1 MNAQSA
7 RSTGD
12 GIFLSRAG
20 RSKAALSP
28 SQRRSSL
35 WTIAGGVVGSTI
47 LLWIMVQLG
56 QASNNPKEK
65 LRPAAIPAQTA
76 VSQAV
81 PPVLPADA
89 QESEFDESNRL
100 LAPPTQ
106 GPALDVPREV
116 IAMLDLRK
124 RDLDRREDA
133 VRQTEERLMMV
144 RAEVEKVLAKNEALE
159 KRIEGARA
167 KADQQSPK
175 ERLAQ
180 AQKNQLAEVQ
190 AQKNQLAKMYE
201 AMPSEDAAV
210 RLERMPDQKAIEI
223 LRLVK
228 TKAAAAILAQ
238 VKPEHAAKLS
248 VKLLAQKP

>member
-35 WTIAGGVVGSTI
+35 LTIAGGVIGSTI

-56 QASNNPKEK
+56 QASNNPKDK
-65 LRPAAIPAQTA
+65 VRPAAVPAQTA
-76 VSQAV
+76 AIQAV

-89 QESEFDESNRL
+89 QEAEFDESSRL

-116 IAMLDLRK
+116 LGMLDLRK
-124 RDLDRREDA
+124 RDLDRREEA
-133 VRQTEERLMMV
+133 VRQNEERLMIV
-144 RAEVEKVLAKNEALE
+144 RAELEKVLAKNEALE
-159 KRIEGARA
+159 KRIETVRA
-167 KADQQSPK
+167 KADQPSPK
-175 ERLAQ
+175 ERLA
-180 AQKNQLAEVQ
+180 Q

-228 TKAAAAILAQ
+228 TKSAAAILAQ

-248 VKLLAQKP
+248 VQLLAQKP

>member
-35 WTIAGGVVGSTI
+35 LTIAGGVVGSTI

-56 QASNNPKEK
+56 QASNNPKDK

-76 VSQAV
+76 AAQTI

-89 QESEFDESNRL
+89 QDAEFDESSRL

-116 IAMLDLRK
+116 LGMLDLRK

-133 VRQTEERLMMV
+133 VRQNEERLMIV
-144 RAEVEKVLAKNEALE
+144 RAEVERVLAKNEALE
-159 KRIEGARA
+159 KRIEGVRA
-167 KADQQSPK
+167 KADQQAPK
-175 ERLAQ
+175 ERLA
-180 AQKNQLAEVQ
+180 Q

-228 TKAAAAILAQ
+228 TKSAAAILAQ

-248 VKLLAQKP
+248 VQLLAHKP

>member
-35 WTIAGGVVGSTI
+35 LTIAGGVVGSTI

-56 QASNNPKEK
+56 QASNNPKDK
-65 LRPAAIPAQTA
+65 LRPAAVPAQTA
-76 VSQAV
+76 AAQTI

-89 QESEFDESNRL
+89 QAAEFDESSRL

-116 IAMLDLRK
+116 LGMLDLRK

-133 VRQTEERLMMV
+133 VRQNEERLMIV
-144 RAEVEKVLAKNEALE
+144 RAEVERVLAKNEALE
-159 KRIEGARA
+159 KRIEGVRA
-167 KADQQSPK
+167 KADQQAPK
-175 ERLAQ
+175 ERLA
-180 AQKNQLAEVQ
+180 Q

-228 TKAAAAILAQ
+228 TKSAAAILAQ

-248 VKLLAQKP
+248 VQLLAHKP

>member
-1 MNAQSA
+1 MNAQSS
-7 RSTGD
+7 RPTED
-12 GIFLSRAG
+12 RILLSRAG

-56 QASNNPKEK
+56 QASNNPKDK
-65 LRPAAIPAQTA
+65 LRPAAVPAPTTVA
-76 VSQAV
+76 QAV
-81 PPVLPADA
+81 PSALPADA
-89 QESEFDESNRL
+89 QDAELDESESSRL

-116 IAMLDLRK
+116 IGMLDLRK

-133 VRQTEERLMMV
+133 VRQNEERLMIV

-159 KRIEGARA
+159 KRIESVRA
-167 KADQQSPK
+167 KADQQAPK
-175 ERLAQ
+175 ERLA
-180 AQKNQLAEVQ
+180 Q

-228 TKAAAAILAQ
+228 TKSAAAILAQ

-248 VKLLAQKP
+248 VQLLADKP

>member
-1 MNAQSA
+1 MNAQSS

-56 QASNNPKEK
+56 QASNNPKDK
-65 LRPAAIPAQTA
+65 LRPAAVPAQTA
-76 VSQAV
+76 AAQTV

-89 QESEFDESNRL
+89 QEAEFDESSRL

-116 IAMLDLRK
+116 IGMLDLRK

-133 VRQTEERLMMV
+133 VRQNEERLMIV
-144 RAEVEKVLAKNEALE
+144 RAEVEKVLAKNEVLE
-159 KRIEGARA
+159 KRIESVRA
-167 KADQQSPK
+167 KADQQLPK
-175 ERLAQ
+175 ERLA
-180 AQKNQLAEVQ
+180 Q

-228 TKAAAAILAQ
+228 TKSAAAILAQ

-248 VKLLAQKP
+248 VQLLAQKP

>member
-20 RSKAALSP
+20 RSKASLSP

-56 QASNNPKEK
+56 QASNNPKDK
-65 LRPAAIPAQTA
+65 LRPAAIPPQTA
-76 VSQAV
+76 ASQAV
-81 PPVLPADA
+81 PQVLPVDA
-89 QESEFDESNRL
+89 QEAEFDESSRL

-116 IAMLDLRK
+116 IGMLDLRK
-124 RDLDRREDA
+124 RDLDRREEA
-133 VRQTEERLMMV
+133 VRQNEERLMIV
-144 RAEVEKVLAKNEALE
+144 RAELEKVLAKNEALE
-159 KRIEGARA
+159 NRIESVRA
-167 KADQQSPK
+167 KAGQESPK
-175 ERLAQ
+175 ERLA
-180 AQKNQLAEVQ
+180 Q

-228 TKAAAAILAQ
+228 TKSAAAILAQ

-248 VKLLAQKP
+248 VQLLAQKP

>member
-56 QASNNPKEK
+56 QASNNPKDK
-65 LRPAAIPAQTA
+65 LRPAAVPAQTA
-76 VSQAV
+76 AAQAV
-81 PPVLPADA
+81 PPVLPADE
-89 QESEFDESNRL
+89 QEAEFDESSRL

-116 IAMLDLRK
+116 IGMLDLRK

-133 VRQTEERLMMV
+133 VRQNEERLMMV

-159 KRIEGARA
+159 KRIESVRA
-167 KADQQSPK
+167 KADQQVPK
-175 ERLAQ
+175 ERLA
-180 AQKNQLAEVQ
+180 Q

-228 TKAAAAILAQ
+228 TKSAAAILAQ

-248 VKLLAQKP
+248 VQLLAQKP

>member
-35 WTIAGGVVGSTI
+35 LTIAGGVVGSTI

-56 QASNNPKEK
+56 QASNNPKDK
-65 LRPAAIPAQTA
+65 LRPAAVPAQTA
-76 VSQAV
+76 AIQAV

-89 QESEFDESNRL
+89 QEAEFDESSRL

-116 IAMLDLRK
+116 LGMLDLRK
-124 RDLDRREDA
+124 RDLDRREEA
-133 VRQTEERLMMV
+133 VRQNEERLMIV
-144 RAEVEKVLAKNEALE
+144 RAELEKVLAKNEALE
-159 KRIEGARA
+159 KRIETVRA
-167 KADQQSPK
+167 KADQPSPK
-175 ERLAQ
+175 ERLA
-180 AQKNQLAEVQ
+180 Q

-228 TKAAAAILAQ
+228 TKSAAAILAQ

-248 VKLLAQKP
+248 VQLLAQKP

>member
-35 WTIAGGVVGSTI
+35 LTIAGGVIGSTI

-56 QASNNPKEK
+56 QASNNPKDK
-65 LRPAAIPAQTA
+65 VRPAAVPAQTA
-76 VSQAV
+76 AIQAV

-89 QESEFDESNRL
+89 QEAEFDESSRL

-116 IAMLDLRK
+116 LGMLDLRK
-124 RDLDRREDA
+124 RDLDRREEA
-133 VRQTEERLMMV
+133 VRQNEERLMIV
-144 RAEVEKVLAKNEALE
+144 RAELERVLAKNEALE
-159 KRIEGARA
+159 KRIETVRA
-167 KADQQSPK
+167 KADQPSPK
-175 ERLAQ
+175 ERLA
-180 AQKNQLAEVQ
+180 Q

-228 TKAAAAILAQ
+228 TKSAAAILAQ

-248 VKLLAQKP
+248 VQLLAQKP

>member
-35 WTIAGGVVGSTI
+35 LTIAGGVIGSTI
-47 LLWIMVQLG
+47 LLWVMVQLG
-56 QASNNPKEK
+56 QASNNPKDK
-65 LRPAAIPAQTA
+65 VRPAAVPAQTA
-76 VSQAV
+76 AIQAV

-89 QESEFDESNRL
+89 QEAEFDESSQL

-116 IAMLDLRK
+116 LGMLDLRK
-124 RDLDRREDA
+124 RDLDRREEA
-133 VRQTEERLMMV
+133 VRQNEERLMIV
-144 RAEVEKVLAKNEALE
+144 RAELEKVLAKNEALE
-159 KRIEGARA
+159 KRIETVRA
-167 KADQQSPK
+167 KADQPSPK
-175 ERLAQ
+175 ERLA
-180 AQKNQLAEVQ
+180 Q

-228 TKAAAAILAQ
+228 TKSAAAILAQ

-248 VKLLAQKP
+248 VQLLAQKP

>member
-7 RSTGD
+7 RFTGD

-35 WTIAGGVVGSTI
+35 LTIAGGVIGSTI

-56 QASNNPKEK
+56 QASNNPKDK
-65 LRPAAIPAQTA
+65 VRPAAVSAQTA
-76 VSQAV
+76 AIQAV

-89 QESEFDESNRL
+89 QEAEFDESSRL

-116 IAMLDLRK
+116 LGMLDLRK
-124 RDLDRREDA
+124 RDLDRREEA
-133 VRQTEERLMMV
+133 VRQNEERLMIV
-144 RAEVEKVLAKNEALE
+144 RAELEKVLAKNEALE
-159 KRIEGARA
+159 KRIETVRA
-167 KADQQSPK
+167 KADQPSPK
-175 ERLAQ
+175 ERLA
-180 AQKNQLAEVQ
+180 Q

-228 TKAAAAILAQ
+228 TKSAAAILAQ

-248 VKLLAQKP
+248 VQLLAQKP

>member
-28 SQRRSSL
+28 SQRRSL
-35 WTIAGGVVGSTI
+35 LLTLAGGVIGSTI

-56 QASNNPKEK
+56 QASNNPKDK
-65 LRPAAIPAQTA
+65 VRPAAVPAQTA
-76 VSQAV
+76 AIQAV

-89 QESEFDESNRL
+89 QEAEFDEGSRL

-116 IAMLDLRK
+116 LGMLDLRK
-124 RDLDRREDA
+124 RDLDRREEA
-133 VRQTEERLMMV
+133 VRQNEERLMIV
-144 RAEVEKVLAKNEALE
+144 RVELEKVLAKNEALE
-159 KRIEGARA
+159 KRIETVRA
-167 KADQQSPK
+167 KADQPSPK
-175 ERLAQ
+175 ERLA
-180 AQKNQLAEVQ
+180 Q

-228 TKAAAAILAQ
+228 TKSAAAILAQ

-248 VKLLAQKP
+248 VQLLAHKP

>member
-12 GIFLSRAG
+12 RIVLSLAG
-20 RSKAALSP
+20 RSQAALSP

-56 QASNNPKEK
+56 QASNNPKDK
-65 LRPAAIPAQTA
+65 LRPAAVPAQTA
-76 VSQAV
+76 ASHAVS
-81 PPVLPADA
+81 PVLPADE
-89 QESEFDESNRL
+89 QEPEFDESSRL

-116 IAMLDLRK
+116 IGMLDLRK
-124 RDLDRREDA
+124 RDLDRREEA

-144 RAEVEKVLAKNEALE
+144 RSEVEKILAKNEVLE
-159 KRIEGARA
+159 KRIDSVRA
-167 KADQQSPK
+167 KAEQQSPK
-175 ERLAQ
+175 ERLA
-180 AQKNQLAEVQ
+180 Q

-228 TKAAAAILAQ
+228 TKSAAAILAQ

-248 VKLLAQKP
+248 VQLLAHKP

>member
-12 GIFLSRAG
+12 RIVLSLAG
-20 RSKAALSP
+20 RSQAALSP

-56 QASNNPKEK
+56 QASNNPKDK
-65 LRPAAIPAQTA
+65 LRPAAVPAQTA
-76 VSQAV
+76 ASHAVS
-81 PPVLPADA
+81 PVLPADE
-89 QESEFDESNRL
+89 QEPEFDESSRL
-100 LAPPTQ
+100 LAPLTQ

-116 IAMLDLRK
+116 IGMLDLRK
-124 RDLDRREDA
+124 RDLDRREEA

-144 RAEVEKVLAKNEALE
+144 RSEVEKILAKNEVLE
-159 KRIEGARA
+159 KRIDSVRA
-167 KADQQSPK
+167 KAEQQSPK
-175 ERLAQ
+175 ERLA
-180 AQKNQLAEVQ
+180 Q

-228 TKAAAAILAQ
+228 TKSAAAILAQ

-248 VKLLAQKP
+248 VQLLAHKP

>member
-1 MNAQSA
+1 MNARPA
-7 RSTGD
+7 HSTGD
-12 GIFLSRAG
+12 RILLSKAG
-20 RSKAALSP
+20 RSKAVLSP

-56 QASNNPKEK
+56 QASNNPKDK
-65 LRPAAIPAQTA
+65 LRPTAVPTQTA

-81 PPVLPADA
+81 PPVLPVDE
-89 QESEFDESNRL
+89 QEPEFDESSRL
-100 LAPPTQ
+100 LATPTQ
-106 GPALDVPREV
+106 GPALDVPREI

-124 RDLDRREDA
+124 RDLDRREES
-133 VRQTEERLMMV
+133 VRQNEERFMMV
-144 RAEVEKVLAKNEALE
+144 RAEVEKLLAKNEALE
-159 KRIEGARA
+159 KRIESVRA
-167 KADQQSPK
+167 KADQQVPK
-175 ERLAQ
+175 ESLA
-180 AQKNQLAEVQ
+180 Q

-248 VKLLAQKP
+248 VQLLAQKP

>member
-1 MNAQSA
+1 MNAQTA

-56 QASNNPKEK
+56 QASNNPKDK
-65 LRPAAIPAQTA
+65 LRPAAVPAQTA
-76 VSQAV
+76 ASEAV

-89 QESEFDESNRL
+89 QEAEFDESSRL

-116 IAMLDLRK
+116 LGMLDMRK

-133 VRQTEERLMMV
+133 VRQNEERLMIV

-159 KRIEGARA
+159 KRIESVRA
-167 KADQQSPK
+167 KADQQAPK
-175 ERLAQ
+175 ERLA
-180 AQKNQLAEVQ
+180 Q

-228 TKAAAAILAQ
+228 TKSAAAILAQ

-248 VKLLAQKP
+248 VQLLAQKP

>member
-7 RSTGD
+7 QPAGD
-12 GIFLSRAG
+12 RILLSRAG

-56 QASNNPKEK
+56 QASNNPKDK
-65 LRPAAIPAQTA
+65 LRPAAVPAQTA

-81 PPVLPADA
+81 PSVPPADA
-89 QESEFDESNRL
+89 QESELDESGRL
-100 LAPPTQ
+100 LAPSTQ

-116 IAMLDLRK
+116 VGMLDLRK
-124 RDLDRREDA
+124 RDLDRREEA
-133 VRQTEERLMMV
+133 VRQTEERLMIV
-144 RAEVEKVLAKNEALE
+144 RAEVEKILAKNEVLE
-159 KRIEGARA
+159 KRIESVRA
-167 KADQQSPK
+167 KAEQPSPK
-175 ERLAQ
+175 ERL
-180 AQKNQLAEVQ
+180 VQ

-210 RLERMPDQKAIEI
+210 RLERMPDEKAIEI

-228 TKAAAAILAQ
+228 TKSAAAILAQ
-238 VKPEHAAKLS
+238 VKPDRAAKLS
-248 VKLLAQKP
+248 VQLLAQKP

>member
-35 WTIAGGVVGSTI
+35 LTIAGGVIGSTI

-56 QASNNPKEK
+56 QASNNPKDK
-65 LRPAAIPAQTA
+65 VRPAAVPAQTA
-76 VSQAV
+76 AIQAV

-89 QESEFDESNRL
+89 QEAEFDESSRL

-116 IAMLDLRK
+116 LGMLDLRK
-124 RDLDRREDA
+124 RDLDRREEA
-133 VRQTEERLMMV
+133 VRQNEERLMIV
-144 RAEVEKVLAKNEALE
+144 RAELERVLAKNEALE
-159 KRIEGARA
+159 KRIETVRA
-167 KADQQSPK
+167 KPDQPSPK
-175 ERLAQ
+175 ERLA
-180 AQKNQLAEVQ
+180 Q

-228 TKAAAAILAQ
+228 TKSAAAILAQ

-248 VKLLAQKP
+248 VQLLAQKP

>member
-7 RSTGD
+7 RFTGD

-35 WTIAGGVVGSTI
+35 LTIAGGVIGSTI

-56 QASNNPKEK
+56 QASNNPKDK
-65 LRPAAIPAQTA
+65 VRPAAVPAQTA
-76 VSQAV
+76 AIQAV

-89 QESEFDESNRL
+89 QEAEFDESSRL

-116 IAMLDLRK
+116 LGMLDLRK
-124 RDLDRREDA
+124 RDLDRREEA
-133 VRQTEERLMMV
+133 VRQNEERLMIV
-144 RAEVEKVLAKNEALE
+144 RAELEKVLAKNEALE
-159 KRIEGARA
+159 KRIETVRA
-167 KADQQSPK
+167 KADQPSPK
-175 ERLAQ
+175 ERLA
-180 AQKNQLAEVQ
+180 Q

-228 TKAAAAILAQ
+228 TKSAAAILAQ

-248 VKLLAQKP
+248 VQLLAQKP

>member
-12 GIFLSRAG
+12 RIFLSRAG
-20 RSKAALSP
+20 CSKAALSP

-56 QASNNPKEK
+56 QASNNPKDK
-65 LRPAAIPAQTA
+65 LRQAAVPAQTA
-76 VSQAV
+76 ASHAAS
-81 PPVLPADA
+81 PVLPAEE
-89 QESEFDESNRL
+89 QEPEFDESSRL

-116 IAMLDLRK
+116 IGMLDLRK
-124 RDLDRREDA
+124 RDLDRREEA

-144 RAEVEKVLAKNEALE
+144 RSEVEKILAKNEVLE
-159 KRIEGARA
+159 KRIEGVRA
-167 KADQQSPK
+167 KTEQQSPK
-175 ERLAQ
+175 ERLA
-180 AQKNQLAEVQ
+180 Q

-228 TKAAAAILAQ
+228 TKSAAAILAQ

-248 VKLLAQKP
+248 VQLLAHNP

>member
-35 WTIAGGVVGSTI
+35 LTIAGGVIGSTI

-56 QASNNPKEK
+56 QASNNPKDK
-65 LRPAAIPAQTA
+65 VRPAAVPAQTA
-76 VSQAV
+76 AIQAV

-89 QESEFDESNRL
+89 QEAEFDESSRL

-116 IAMLDLRK
+116 IGMLDLRK

-144 RAEVEKVLAKNEALE
+144 RDEVEEVLAKNEALE
-159 KRIEGARA
+159 KRIESVRA

-180 AQKNQLAEVQ
+180 AQKNQIAEIQ

-248 VKLLAQKP
+248 VQLLAQKP

>member
-20 RSKAALSP
+20 RSKAAPSP

-56 QASNNPKEK
+56 QASNNPKDK
-65 LRPAAIPAQTA
+65 LRPAAVPAQTA

-89 QESEFDESNRL
+89 QEAEFDESSRL

-116 IAMLDLRK
+116 LGMLDLRK
-124 RDLDRREDA
+124 RDLDRREEA
-133 VRQTEERLMMV
+133 VRQNEERLMIV
-144 RAEVEKVLAKNEALE
+144 RAEVEKVLAKNEVLE
-159 KRIEGARA
+159 KRIESVRA
-167 KADQQSPK
+167 KADQQAPK
-175 ERLAQ
+175 EHLA
-180 AQKNQLAEVQ
+180 Q

-201 AMPSEDAAV
+201 AMPSEDAAI

-228 TKAAAAILAQ
+228 TKSAAAILAQ

-248 VKLLAQKP
+248 VQLLAQKP

>member
-7 RSTGD
+7 RFTGD

-35 WTIAGGVVGSTI
+35 LTIAGGVIGSTI

-56 QASNNPKEK
+56 QASNNPKDK
-65 LRPAAIPAQTA
+65 LRPAAVPAQTA
-76 VSQAV
+76 AIQAV

-89 QESEFDESNRL
+89 QEAEFDESSRL

-116 IAMLDLRK
+116 LGMLDLRK
-124 RDLDRREDA
+124 RDLDRREEA
-133 VRQTEERLMMV
+133 VRQNEERLMIV
-144 RAEVEKVLAKNEALE
+144 RAELEKVLAKNEALE
-159 KRIEGARA
+159 KRIETVRA
-167 KADQQSPK
+167 KADQPSPK
-175 ERLAQ
+175 ERLA
-180 AQKNQLAEVQ
+180 Q

-228 TKAAAAILAQ
+228 TKSAAAILAQ

-248 VKLLAQKP
+248 VQLLAQKP

>member
-20 RSKAALSP
+20 RSKVALSP

-35 WTIAGGVVGSTI
+35 LTIAGGVVGSTI

-56 QASNNPKEK
+56 QASNNPKDK
-65 LRPAAIPAQTA
+65 LRPAAVPAQTA
-76 VSQAV
+76 AIQAV

-89 QESEFDESNRL
+89 QEAEFDESSRL

-116 IAMLDLRK
+116 LGMLDLRK
-124 RDLDRREDA
+124 RDLDRREEA
-133 VRQTEERLMMV
+133 VRQNEERLMIV
-144 RAEVEKVLAKNEALE
+144 RAELEKVLAKNEALE
-159 KRIEGARA
+159 KRIETVRA
-167 KADQQSPK
+167 KADQPSPK
-175 ERLAQ
+175 ERLA
-180 AQKNQLAEVQ
+180 Q

-228 TKAAAAILAQ
+228 TKSAAAILAQ

-248 VKLLAQKP
+248 VQLLAQKP

>member
-35 WTIAGGVVGSTI
+35 LTIAGGVIGSTI

-56 QASNNPKEK
+56 QASNNPKDK
-65 LRPAAIPAQTA
+65 VRPAAVPAQTA
-76 VSQAV
+76 AIQAV

-89 QESEFDESNRL
+89 QEAEFDESSRL

-116 IAMLDLRK
+116 LGMLDLRK

-133 VRQTEERLMMV
+133 VRQNEERLMIV
-144 RAEVEKVLAKNEALE
+144 RAELEKVLAKNEALE
-159 KRIEGARA
+159 KRIETVRA
-167 KADQQSPK
+167 KADQPSPK
-175 ERLAQ
+175 ERLA
-180 AQKNQLAEVQ
+180 Q

-228 TKAAAAILAQ
+228 TKSAAAILAQ

-248 VKLLAQKP
+248 VQLLAQKP

>member
-7 RSTGD
+7 QPTGD
-12 GIFLSRAG
+12 RIFLSRAG

-56 QASNNPKEK
+56 QASNNPREK
-65 LRPAAIPAQTA
+65 LRPPAVPAQSA

-81 PPVLPADA
+81 PSVLPADA
-89 QESEFDESNRL
+89 QEAEFDESSRL

-116 IAMLDLRK
+116 IGMLDLRK
-124 RDLDRREDA
+124 RDLDRREES

-144 RAEVEKVLAKNEALE
+144 RAEVEKILARNEALE
-159 KRIEGARA
+159 KRIESVRA
-167 KADQQSPK
+167 KAEQQSPK
-175 ERLAQ
+175 ESLAQ
-180 AQKNQLAEVQ
+180 T
-190 AQKNQLAKMYE
+190 QKNQLAKMYE

-228 TKAAAAILAQ
+228 TKSAAAILAQ

-248 VKLLAQKP
+248 VQLLAHKP

>member
-1 MNAQSA
+1 MNAQTA

-56 QASNNPKEK
+56 QASNNPKDK
-65 LRPAAIPAQTA
+65 LRPAAVPAQTA
-76 VSQAV
+76 ASEAV

-89 QESEFDESNRL
+89 QEAEFDESSRL

-116 IAMLDLRK
+116 LGMLDLRK

-133 VRQTEERLMMV
+133 VRQNEERLMIV

-159 KRIEGARA
+159 KRIESVRA
-167 KADQQSPK
+167 KADQQAPK
-175 ERLAQ
+175 ERLA
-180 AQKNQLAEVQ
+180 Q

-228 TKAAAAILAQ
+228 TKSAAAILAQ

-248 VKLLAQKP
+248 VQLLAQKP

>member
-1 MNAQSA
+1 MNAQA
-7 RSTGD
+7 AQSTGD
-12 GIFLSRAG
+12 RILLSRAG
-20 RSKAALSP
+20 RSKATLSP
-28 SQRRSSL
+28 SQRRSPL

-56 QASNNPKEK
+56 QASNNPKDK
-65 LRPAAIPAQTA
+65 LRPAAVPAQTA

-81 PPVLPADA
+81 PSVPPTDA
-89 QESEFDESNRL
+89 QETEFDESSRL

-116 IAMLDLRK
+116 IGMLDLRK
-124 RDLDRREDA
+124 RDLDRREEA
-133 VRQTEERLMMV
+133 VRQTEERLMIV
-144 RAEVEKVLAKNEALE
+144 RAEVEKILAKNDVLE
-159 KRIEGARA
+159 KRIESVRA
-167 KADQQSPK
+167 KAEQQPPK
-175 ERLAQ
+175 ERLA
-180 AQKNQLAEVQ
+180 Q

-228 TKAAAAILAQ
+228 TKSAAAILAQ

-248 VKLLAQKP
+248 VQLLAQKP

>member
-1 MNAQSA
+1 
-7 RSTGD
+7 
-12 GIFLSRAG
+12 L
-20 RSKAALSP
+20 
-28 SQRRSSL
+28 L

-56 QASNNPKEK
+56 QASNNPKDK
-65 LRPAAIPAQTA
+65 LRPPAVPAQPA

-81 PPVLPADA
+81 PSVLPADA
-89 QESEFDESNRL
+89 QEAEFDESSRL

-116 IAMLDLRK
+116 IGMLDLRK
-124 RDLDRREDA
+124 RDLDRREEA

-144 RAEVEKVLAKNEALE
+144 RAEVEKILARNETLE
-159 KRIEGARA
+159 KRIESVRA
-167 KADQQSPK
+167 KAEQQSPK
-175 ERLAQ
+175 EGLAQ
-180 AQKNQLAEVQ
+180 AQR
-190 AQKNQLAKMYE
+190 NQLAKMYE

-228 TKAAAAILAQ
+228 TKSAAAILAQ

-248 VKLLAQKP
+248 VQLLAHKP

>member
-35 WTIAGGVVGSTI
+35 LTIAGGVIGSTI

-56 QASNNPKEK
+56 QASNNPKDNV
-65 LRPAAIPAQTA
+65 RPAAVPAQTA
-76 VSQAV
+76 AMQAV

-89 QESEFDESNRL
+89 QEAEFDESSRL

-116 IAMLDLRK
+116 LGMLDLRK
-124 RDLDRREDA
+124 RDLDRREEA
-133 VRQTEERLMMV
+133 VRQNEERLMIV
-144 RAEVEKVLAKNEALE
+144 RAELEKVLAKNEALE
-159 KRIEGARA
+159 KRIETVRA
-167 KADQQSPK
+167 KADQPSPK
-175 ERLAQ
+175 ERLA
-180 AQKNQLAEVQ
+180 Q

-228 TKAAAAILAQ
+228 TKSAAAILAQ

-248 VKLLAQKP
+248 VQLLAQKP

>member
-7 RSTGD
+7 RFTGD

-35 WTIAGGVVGSTI
+35 LTIAGGVIGSTI

-56 QASNNPKEK
+56 QASNNPKDK
-65 LRPAAIPAQTA
+65 VRPAAVPAQTA
-76 VSQAV
+76 TIQAV

-89 QESEFDESNRL
+89 QEAEFDESSRL

-116 IAMLDLRK
+116 LGMLDLRK
-124 RDLDRREDA
+124 RDLDRREEA
-133 VRQTEERLMMV
+133 VRQNEERLMIV
-144 RAEVEKVLAKNEALE
+144 RAELEKVLAKNEALE
-159 KRIEGARA
+159 KRIETVRA
-167 KADQQSPK
+167 KADQPSPK
-175 ERLAQ
+175 ERLA
-180 AQKNQLAEVQ
+180 Q

-228 TKAAAAILAQ
+228 TKSAAAILAQ

-248 VKLLAQKP
+248 VQLLAQKP

>member
-56 QASNNPKEK
+56 QASNNPKDK
-65 LRPAAIPAQTA
+65 PRPTTIPVQTA
-76 VSQAV
+76 ASQAV

-89 QESEFDESNRL
+89 QEAEFDESSRL

-116 IAMLDLRK
+116 LGMLDLRK

-133 VRQTEERLMMV
+133 VRQNEERLMIV
-144 RAEVEKVLAKNEALE
+144 RAELEKVLAKNEALE
-159 KRIEGARA
+159 KRIETVRA
-167 KADQQSPK
+167 KADQQAPK
-175 ERLAQ
+175 ERLA
-180 AQKNQLAEVQ
+180 Q

-228 TKAAAAILAQ
+228 TKSAAAILAQ

>member
-7 RSTGD
+7 RSIGD

-35 WTIAGGVVGSTI
+35 LTIAGGVIGSTI

-56 QASNNPKEK
+56 QASNNPKDK
-65 LRPAAIPAQTA
+65 VRPAVVPAQTA
-76 VSQAV
+76 AIQAV

-89 QESEFDESNRL
+89 QEAEFDESSRL

-116 IAMLDLRK
+116 LGMLDLRK
-124 RDLDRREDA
+124 RDLDRREEA
-133 VRQTEERLMMV
+133 VRQNEERLMIV
-144 RAEVEKVLAKNEALE
+144 RAELEKVLAKNEALE
-159 KRIEGARA
+159 KRIETVRA
-167 KADQQSPK
+167 KADQPSPK

-180 AQKNQLAEVQ
+180 AQKS
-190 AQKNQLAKMYE
+190 QLAKMYE

-228 TKAAAAILAQ
+228 TKSAAAILAQ

-248 VKLLAQKP
+248 VQLLAQKP

>member
-7 RSTGD
+7 RSIGD

-20 RSKAALSP
+20 RSKAAPSP

-56 QASNNPKEK
+56 QASNNPKDK
-65 LRPAAIPAQTA
+65 LRPAAIPTQTA
-76 VSQAV
+76 ASQAV
-81 PPVLPADA
+81 PPVLPVDA
-89 QESEFDESNRL
+89 QEEEFDEGSRL

-116 IAMLDLRK
+116 LGMLDLRK
-124 RDLDRREDA
+124 RDLDRREEA
-133 VRQTEERLMMV
+133 VRQNEERLMIV

-159 KRIEGARA
+159 KRIESVRA
-167 KADQQSPK
+167 KADQQAPK
-175 ERLAQ
+175 ERLA
-180 AQKNQLAEVQ
+180 Q

-201 AMPSEDAAV
+201 AMPSEDAAI

-228 TKAAAAILAQ
+228 TKSAAAILAQ

-248 VKLLAQKP
+248 VQLLAQKP

>member
-1 MNAQSA
+1 MNAQTA

-56 QASNNPKEK
+56 QASNNPKDK
-65 LRPAAIPAQTA
+65 LRPAAVPAQTA
-76 VSQAV
+76 ASQAV

-89 QESEFDESNRL
+89 QEAEFDESSRL

-116 IAMLDLRK
+116 LGMLDLRK

-133 VRQTEERLMMV
+133 VRQNEERLMIV

-159 KRIEGARA
+159 KRIESVRA
-167 KADQQSPK
+167 KADQQAPK
-175 ERLAQ
+175 ERLA
-180 AQKNQLAEVQ
+180 Q

-228 TKAAAAILAQ
+228 TKSAAAILAQ

-248 VKLLAQKP
+248 VQLLAQKP